1 MLNEMGS
8 NFWFDPDGIEGNCDI
23 GPDIYGYK
31 GDDYVW
37 TYSGRQAISFALDTI
52 LSENKG
58 MNKVALLPPYTCH
71 TVFNPFY
78 NYGFD
83 VYSYEIDNHFISTK
97 EMILKRAMEVKPSI
111 VLLQR
116 YFGFDTIENG
126 VELVKE
132 LKEMGIIVIE
142 DVTQAIFSDLDI
154 LPADY
159 HVASVRKY
167 FGTPDGGFIVSH
179 RGKLNHDKFIEA
191 DEGRNK
197 YTLQASKLKNMYMK
211 DMSIDKKDF
220 LQLFGKGEEMLDE
233 DLSFRFISDISL
245 KIQSSNDNGYIAER
259 RRENYRLLYSLLKN
273 VKGMRIVL
281 PEPSDNEAPLY
292 MPVYVEGDR
301 LKLQAHLR
309 NASIYAPIVW
319 PRPERCPEYLGE
331 IGDDFYNHVICL
343 LVDQRY
349 DEGDI
354 RREAYRVKEFFEPQ
368 NVEPDIFYMDKY
380 VEFFSRKEK
389 GCGYGIYRFD
399 HQDGTVLY
407 PYVKRLAPS
416 LDENDYYD
424 IITPLG
430 FNGPLVIN
438 KNNDDLSKLVDSF
451 NDDFNEYCKREH
463 IVTEYIR
470 FCPWEYNA
478 ETFSKYYELRDNH
491 STVAIDLTVNDILMD
506 EIDSKRRNQI
516 RSAIK
521 KGVKIEYDFEG
532 KTVDRFYELYQG
544 TIAKNHIGEYYD
556 FSIDFLRDHFRYLRG
571 NVFIANA
578 VVNNEIISS
587 SFIFLCGNNIHY
599 HLSAND
605 YTKNI
610 YNGNSLLLYEVA
622 KLGKAWGCR
631 YFHLGGVGVAEKSL
645 MDFKT
650 SFTKKG
656 VFPFYVSRKVRNQEV
671 YDKLCVKYAKKDS
684 TYFPAYRG

>member
-1 MLNEMGS
+1 MLSEMGS
-8 NFWFDPDGIEGNCDI
+8 NFWFEPEEVKGSCDI
-23 GPDIYGYK
+23 TPEIYGIS
-31 GDDYVW
+31 GDDYIW
-37 TYSGRQAISFALDTI
+37 TYSGRQAISFVLDTL
-52 LSENKG
+52 LSENESFD
-58 MNKVALLPPYTCH
+58 KVALLPPYTCH

-83 VYSYEIDNHFISTK
+83 VYSYEIDEHFISTK
-97 EMILKRAMEVKPSI
+97 EMILKRAKEVKPGV

-116 YFGFDTIENG
+116 YFGFDTIKEA
-126 VELVKE
+126 VSLTEE
-132 LKEMGIIVIE
+132 LKDLGIIVIE
-142 DVTQAIFSDLDI
+142 DTTQAIFSKLDI

-167 FGTPDGGFIVSH
+167 FGTPDGGFVVSH
-179 RGKLNHDKFIEA
+179 RGKLSRDKFISNDERRNELVLEA
-191 DEGRNK
+191 SSLKNK
-197 YTLQASKLKNMYMK
+197 YMS
-211 DMSIDKKDF
+211 DMSGDKKEF
-220 LQLFGKGEEMLDE
+220 LMRFGEAEEMLDE
-233 DLSFRFISDISL
+233 DNNFRYISDTSL
-245 KIQSSNDNGYIAER
+245 KIQSSNDNESIAQR
-259 RRENYRLLYSLLKN
+259 RRENYRLLYSLLKD

-281 PEPSDNEAPLY
+281 PEPDDDEAPLY
-292 MPVYVEGDR
+292 MPIYVDDDR

-309 NASIYAPIVW
+309 NASIYAPVVW

-331 IGDDFYNHVICL
+331 VGDDFYNHIICL

-354 RREAYRVKEFFEPQ
+354 KREAYRVKEFFEPA
-368 NVEPDIFYMDKY
+368 NVEPDIFYMDNY
-380 VEFFSRKEK
+380 VKLFKNAEN
-389 GCGYGIYRFD
+389 GVGYGIYRYD
-399 HQDGTVLY
+399 HKDGTVLY
-407 PYVKRLAPS
+407 PYVKRLSPE
-416 LDENDYYD
+416 LDDNSYFD

-438 KNNDDLSKLVDSF
+438 KKSDNLTELV
-451 NDDFNEYCKREH
+451 DDFNKDFDEYCKREH
-463 IVTEYIR
+463 IITEYIR

-478 ETFSKYYELRDNH
+478 ELFSKYYELRDNH
-491 STVAIDLTVNDILMD
+491 STIAIDLTVKDILMD

-516 RSAIK
+516 RSAMK
-521 KGVKIEYDFEG
+521 KGVKIEYDFTG
-532 KTVDRFYELYQG
+532 RTVDKFYELYQG

-556 FSIDFLRDHFRYLRG
+556 FSIDFLRDHFKYLKG

-578 VVNNEIISS
+578 VVDNEIISS

-622 KLGKAWGCR
+622 KLGKSLGCH

-650 SFTKKG
+650 SFTRKG
-656 VFPFYVSRKVRNQEV
+656 VYPFYVARKVRNQEV
-671 YDKLCVKYAKKDS
+671 YDRLCAKYAKKDS

>member
-1 MLNEMGS
+1 MLSEMGS
-8 NFWFDPDGIEGNCDI
+8 NFWFEPEEVKGSCDI
-23 GPDIYGYK
+23 TPEIYGIG
-31 GDDYVW
+31 GDDYIW
-37 TYSGRQAISFALDTI
+37 TYSGRQAISFVLDT
-52 LSENKG
+52 LLGENDSF
-58 MNKVALLPPYTCH
+58 NKVALLPPYTCH

-83 VYSYEIDNHFISTK
+83 VYSYEIDEHFISTK
-97 EMILKRAMEVKPSI
+97 EMILKRAKEVKPGV

-116 YFGFDTIENG
+116 YFGFDTIKEA
-126 VELVKE
+126 VSLTEE
-132 LKEMGIIVIE
+132 LKELGIIVIE
-142 DVTQAIFSDLDI
+142 DATQAIFSKLDI
-154 LPADY
+154 LPVDY

-167 FGTPDGGFIVSH
+167 FGTPDGGFVVSH
-179 RGKLNHDKFIEA
+179 RGKLNRDKFISNDERRNELVLEA
-191 DEGRNK
+191 SSLKNK
-197 YTLQASKLKNMYMK
+197 YMS
-211 DMSIDKKDF
+211 DMSGDKKEF
-220 LQLFGKGEEMLDE
+220 LKLFGEAEEMLDE
-233 DLSFRFISDISL
+233 DNSFRYISDTAL
-245 KIQSSNDNGYIAER
+245 KIQSSNDNENIAQR
-259 RRENYRLLYSLLKN
+259 RRENYRLLYSLLKD
-273 VKGMRIVL
+273 VKGMRIVFSE
-281 PEPSDNEAPLY
+281 PEDNEAPLY
-292 MPVYVEGDR
+292 MPIYVDDDR

-309 NASIYAPIVW
+309 NASIYAPVVW

-331 IGDDFYNHVICL
+331 VGDDFYNHIICL

-354 RREAYRVKEFFEPQ
+354 KREAYRVKEFFEPA
-368 NVEPDIFYMDKY
+368 NVEPDIFYMDNY
-380 VEFFSRKEK
+380 VKLFKNAEN
-389 GCGYGIYRFD
+389 GVGYGIYRYD
-399 HQDGTVLY
+399 HKDGTVLY
-407 PYVKRLAPS
+407 PYVKRLSPE
-416 LDENDYYD
+416 LDDKSYFD

-438 KNNDDLSKLVDSF
+438 KKSDNLTELV
-451 NDDFNEYCKREH
+451 DDFNNDFDEYCKREH
-463 IVTEYIR
+463 IITEYIR

-478 ETFSKYYELRDNH
+478 ELFSRYYELRDNH
-491 STVAIDLTVNDILMD
+491 STIAIDLTVKDILMD

-521 KGVKIEYDFEG
+521 KGVKIEYDFTG
-532 KTVDRFYELYQG
+532 KTVDKFYELYQG

-556 FSIDFLRDHFRYLRG
+556 FSIDFLRDHFKYLKG

-578 VVNNEIISS
+578 VVNDEIISS

-622 KLGKAWGCR
+622 KFGKALGCH

-656 VFPFYVSRKVRNQEV
+656 VYPFYVSRKVRNQEV
-671 YDKLCVKYAKKDS
+671 YDKLCAKYAKKDS

>member
-1 MLNEMGS
+1 MLSEMGS
-8 NFWFDPDGIEGNCDI
+8 NFWFEPEVVKGSCDI
-23 GPDIYGYK
+23 TPEIYGIS
-31 GDDYVW
+31 GDDYIW
-37 TYSGRQAISFALDTI
+37 TYSGRQAISFVLDT
-52 LSENKG
+52 LLGENDSF
-58 MNKVALLPPYTCH
+58 NKVALLPPYTCH

-83 VYSYEIDNHFISTK
+83 VYSYEIDEHFISTK
-97 EMILKRAMEVKPSI
+97 EMILKRAKEVKPGV

-116 YFGFDTIENG
+116 YFGFDTIKEA
-126 VELVKE
+126 VSLTEE
-132 LKEMGIIVIE
+132 LKDLGIIVIE
-142 DVTQAIFSDLDI
+142 DATQAIFSKLDI

-167 FGTPDGGFIVSH
+167 FGTPDGGFVVSH
-179 RGKLNHDKFIEA
+179 RGKLSRDKFISNDERRNELVLEA
-191 DEGRNK
+191 SSLKNK
-197 YTLQASKLKNMYMK
+197 YMS
-211 DMSIDKKDF
+211 DMSGDKMEF
-220 LQLFGKGEEMLDE
+220 LMRFGEAEEMLDE
-233 DLSFRFISDISL
+233 DNNFRYISDTSL
-245 KIQSSNDNGYIAER
+245 KIQSSNDNESIAQR
-259 RRENYRLLYSLLKN
+259 RRENYRLLYSLLKD

-281 PEPSDNEAPLY
+281 PEPDDDEAPLY
-292 MPVYVEGDR
+292 MPIYVDDDR

-309 NASIYAPIVW
+309 NVSIYAPVVW

-331 IGDDFYNHVICL
+331 VGDDFYNHIICL
-343 LVDQRY
+343 LIDQRY

-354 RREAYRVKEFFEPQ
+354 KREAYRVKEFFEPE

-380 VEFFSRKEK
+380 VELFLKVDS
-389 GCGYGIYRFD
+389 GDGYGVYRYD
-399 HQDGTVLY
+399 HKDGTVLY
-407 PYVKRLAPS
+407 PYVKRLSPE
-416 LDENDYYD
+416 LDDDSYYD
-424 IITPLG
+424 IITPRG

-438 KNNDDLSKLVDSF
+438 KKSDDLSELV
-451 NDDFNEYCKREH
+451 DDFNRDFDKYCKKEH

-478 ETFSKYYELRDNH
+478 ELFSKYYELRDNH
-491 STVAIDLTVNDILMD
+491 STVAIDLTVKDILMD

-521 KGVKIEYDFEG
+521 KGVKIEYDFTGE
-532 KTVDRFYELYQG
+532 TVDKFYELYQG

-556 FSIDFLRDHFRYLRG
+556 FSIDFLRDHFKYLKG

-578 VVNNEIISS
+578 VVDNEIISS

-622 KLGKAWGCR
+622 KLGKSLGCH

-650 SFTKKG
+650 SFTRKG
-656 VFPFYVSRKVRNQEV
+656 VYPFYVARKVRNQEV
-671 YDKLCVKYAKKDS
+671 YDRLCAKYAKKDS

>member
-1 MLNEMGS
+1 MLSEMGS
-8 NFWFDPDGIEGNCDI
+8 NFWFEPEEVKGSCDI
-23 GPDIYGYK
+23 TPEIYGIS
-31 GDDYVW
+31 GDDYIW
-37 TYSGRQAISFALDTI
+37 TYSGRQAISFVLDT
-52 LSENKG
+52 LLGENDSF
-58 MNKVALLPPYTCH
+58 NKVALLPPYTCH

-83 VYSYEIDNHFISTK
+83 VYSYEIDEHFISTK
-97 EMILKRAMEVKPSI
+97 EMILKRAKEIKPGV

-116 YFGFDTIENG
+116 YFGFDTIKEA
-126 VELVKE
+126 VSLTEE
-132 LKEMGIIVIE
+132 LKELGIIVIE
-142 DVTQAIFSDLDI
+142 DATQAIFSKFDI
-154 LPADY
+154 LPVDY

-167 FGTPDGGFIVSH
+167 FGTPDGGFVVSH
-179 RGKLNHDKFIEA
+179 RGKLSRDKFISNDERRNELVLEA
-191 DEGRNK
+191 SSLKNK
-197 YTLQASKLKNMYMK
+197 YMS
-211 DMSIDKKDF
+211 DMSGDKKEF
-220 LQLFGKGEEMLDE
+220 LMRFGEAEEMLDE
-233 DLSFRFISDISL
+233 DNNFRYISDTSL
-245 KIQSSNDNGYIAER
+245 KIQSSNDNESIAQR
-259 RRENYRLLYSLLKN
+259 RRENYRLLYSLLKY

-281 PEPSDNEAPLY
+281 PEPDDDEAPLY
-292 MPVYVEGDR
+292 MPIYVDDDR

-309 NASIYAPIVW
+309 NASIYAPVVW

-331 IGDDFYNHVICL
+331 VGDDFYNHIICL
-343 LVDQRY
+343 LIDQRY

-354 RREAYRVKEFFEPQ
+354 KREAYRVKEFFEPE

-380 VEFFSRKEK
+380 VELFLKVDS
-389 GCGYGIYRFD
+389 GDGYGVYRYD
-399 HQDGTVLY
+399 HKDGTVLY
-407 PYVKRLAPS
+407 PYVKRLSPE
-416 LDENDYYD
+416 LDDDSYYD
-424 IITPLG
+424 IITPRG

-438 KNNDDLSKLVDSF
+438 KKSDDLSELVDGF
-451 NDDFNEYCKREH
+451 NRDFDKYCKKEH

-478 ETFSKYYELRDNH
+478 ELFSKYYELRDNH
-491 STVAIDLTVNDILMD
+491 STVAIDLTVKDILMD

-521 KGVKIEYDFEG
+521 KGVKIEYDFTGE
-532 KTVDRFYELYQG
+532 TVDKFYELYQG

-556 FSIDFLRDHFRYLRG
+556 FSIDFLRDHFKYLKG

-578 VVNNEIISS
+578 VVDNEIISS

-622 KLGKAWGCR
+622 KLGKSLGCH

-650 SFTKKG
+650 SFTRKG
-656 VFPFYVSRKVRNQEV
+656 VYPFYVARKVRNQEV
-671 YDKLCVKYAKKDS
+671 YDRLCAKYAKKDS